1 MAGFMIENIEEGIV
15 KQWYLGQLE
24 ELQDRSARG
33 EITLLDVRTPAEIA
47 LGRISGFVNI
57 PLDSLR
63 ERMGELDRE
72 KPVYV
77 ICQSGLRSYVA
88 CRILAGNG
96 FDAYNFAGGFRYFE
110 TVVRDRALIEAAF
123 PCGADQ

>member
-1 MAGFMIENIEEGIV
+1 M
-15 KQWYLGQLE
+15 
-24 ELQDRSARG
+24 
-33 EITLLDVRTPAEIA
+33 RTPAEIA
-47 LGRISGFVNI
+47 LGRIPGFVNI

-63 ERMGELDRE
+63 ERVGELDRE

-96 FDAYNFAGGFRYFE
+96 FDAYNFAGGYRYFQA
-110 TVVRDRALIEAAF
+110 VVNDRALIEAAF
-123 PCGADQ
+123 PCGADK